1 VAQKRVNIVF
11 EPEREEIM
19 EGWRRLKMG
28 HFVLCTGSLLE
39 LGCELYVR
47 DTATLAVA

>member
-1 VAQKRVNIVF
+1 VNAVF
-11 EPEREEIM
+11 EPEREEIV

-28 HFVLCTGSLLE
+28 QFVLCTGSLLE

-47 DTATLAVA
+47 DTATLVVA

>member
-1 VAQKRVNIVF
+1 MNTVF

-39 LGCELYVR
+39 LSGELYVR
-47 DTATLAVA
+47 DTATLLVA